1 MGKVFL
7 VGAGPGDPELLTVKA
22 LHVLQRADV
31 VLRDSLVSAEVL
43 ALISP
48 DAQIVDVGKRAGQ
61 KLLSQQEINLLLVD
75 FSNKCETVVRLKGG
89 DPLLFGRA
97 AEEIE
102 ALRLANVPFEV
113 IPGIS
118 AAFGAA
124 ASAGFSL
131 TDRRAASQVLFTTF
145 SRGESTEGLG
155 WREVT
160 ADTTLAIYMPGTDY
174 AEVATRLLDA
184 GMEIGTPCAVISHA
198 TRSEQQ
204 ILWSNIGA
212 LFEEGRLPAPAIL
225 IVGRV
230 ATQDFRSIGEK
241 VSTVSLGKEEMANR
255 GMEHIVPQS
264 WVKN

>member
-22 LHVLQRADV
+22 LRVLQHADV
-31 VLRDSLVSAEVL
+31 VLHDSLVSAEVL

-48 DAQIVDVGKRAGQ
+48 NAQIVDVGKRAGR
-61 KLLSQQEINLLLVD
+61 KLLSQQEINLLLMD
-75 FSNKCETVVRLKGG
+75 FSSKRETVVRLKGG

-97 AEEIE
+97 AEEME
-102 ALRLANVPFEV
+102 ALRLASVPFEV
-113 IPGIS
+113 VPGVS

-131 TDRRAASQVLFTTF
+131 TDRHAASQVLFTTF
-145 SRGESTEGLG
+145 SRGESAEGWG
-155 WREVT
+155 WQEVT
-160 ADTTLAIYMPGTDY
+160 AGTTLAIYMPGTDY
-174 AEVATRLLDA
+174 AEVAARLLDA
-184 GMEIGTPCAVISHA
+184 GLDVDTPCAVISHA
-198 TRSEQQ
+198 TRPEQQ
-204 ILWSNIGA
+204 IRWSSIGA

-230 ATQDFRSIGEK
+230 ATQDVRAIGDK
-241 VSTVSLGKEEMANR
+241 VSAVSFGKQKMANR
-255 GMEHIVPQS
+255 GMEDIVPQS